1 MRSGATAYLAL
12 PMLDGADAMSL
23 LAELIDCDVTPK
35 VFIGLAHEYQV
46 SPYVCSER
54 LCWMLQEYK
63 YKQRETNDLLS
74 AVFGENTQSRL
85 LRARVSRDEEMT
97 VLTLDDV
104 EVEFSRGSYQKLIR
118 CSLENRAEK
127 ICISNFASPKFEGES
142 VTGEL
147 IRWHASSLE
156 IERLIPF
163 FKPADIQMLA
173 EKIMTGSA
181 ANKKPKQLK
190 CQKAESVILAAI
202 KSLGYDPKTLPYSG
216 SGLSGVKSL
225 VKQELKAD
233 LLFQK
238 STSFDNHWARMR
250 KNKDLIEVSK

>member
-1 MRSGATAYLAL
+1 MRSGAKAYLAL
-12 PMLDGADAMSL
+12 SMLDGADAMDG
-23 LAELIDCDVTPK
+23 LAGLIDCEVTPK
-35 VFIGLAHEYQV
+35 VFINLLREYQV
-46 SPYVCSER
+46 DPYVCSER
-54 LCWMLQEYK
+54 LCFLLQGYK
-63 YKQRETNDLLS
+63 YKQREKNDLMSVL
-74 AVFGENTQSRL
+74 FGEDAQPSP
-85 LRARVSRDEEMT
+85 RVGGDEEMT

-118 CSLENRAEK
+118 CSLKNRAEK

-216 SGLSGVKSL
+216 SGLSGVKSF

-238 STSFDNHWARMR
+238 STSFNNHWARMR